1 MLYGSHFF
9 FVERNAHNSNMKHIA
24 STPISLLDDIFFLQF
39 IYFTL
44 GTLSIQILLC
54 AFAWMCVC
62 VVFILDS
69 VTLVGCVIRAT
80 HMSSFSKL
88 KSNNN
93 LRCAGHISIQFEKH
107 ILFFGVSAD
116 WKRLSLNPSLPVS
129 PSPISL
135 ASPYLWRIH
144 SYLTFENVEK
154 SRRNLFQKFMISFES
169 PLPSHCSERNIG
181 VKCNLSNE
189 SPLCHTNQIH
199 KRLWEQWF
207 LFVLSIFSLCHWLAA
222 ASTSAQFNAPST
234 WLHLN
239 GWWFGSSDKQ

>member
-1 MLYGSHFF
+1 
-9 FVERNAHNSNMKHIA
+9 MKHIA